1 MTAAELQ
8 QRRRYRHFSK
18 ANNGINVQ
26 CWNAQFFHIS
36 DSDAD
41 VLVPA
46 KEIANQ
52 TDIII
57 ARTIKDPKDA
67 GVKES
72 AVALNFRHILS
83 QISLKAKKSGEDLKV
98 EIRSVALRNIPSTG
112 TFKFRADDNAD
123 YTTDENIT
131 GSTSNPEQNLIPLEN
146 WTINAPNPAGSLT
159 YGDGAAHN
167 VNLQRYDY
175 TLGEMVELDGTTA
188 EAKDLLEGDQ
198 WLLIPQDFVKNNYYY
213 GG

>member
-1 MTAAELQ
+1 M
-8 QRRRYRHFSK
+8 
-18 ANNGINVQ
+18 
-26 CWNAQFFHIS
+26 
-36 DSDAD
+36 
-41 VLVPA
+41 
-46 KEIANQ
+46 
-52 TDIII
+52 
-57 ARTIKDPKDA
+57 
-67 GVKES
+67 
-72 AVALNFRHILS
+72 
-83 QISLKAKKSGEDLKV
+83 EDLKV

-213 GG
+213 ENVNYVWPETTSTQGAYLVEMRVLRKKLNADNEFEGWTQIFPEPGATRKDNSTVTDGDFGWGAIGLLLQRRLETRHPLYLHAPFHG